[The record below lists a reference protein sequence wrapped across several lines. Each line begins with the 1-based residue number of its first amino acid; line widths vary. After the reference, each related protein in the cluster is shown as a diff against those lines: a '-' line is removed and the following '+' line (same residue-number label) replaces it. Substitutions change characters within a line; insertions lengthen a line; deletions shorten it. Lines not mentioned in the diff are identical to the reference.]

1 MNNPLQPYSSIFL
14 ASICSEFKMKIMAAT
29 IVTIEDLVSLKR
41 ELIHEFKTLLNE
53 SKKEADQKTESKKD
67 EKSWL
72 KSNQVQRMLAISP
85 STLQNLRLTG
95 KIPYAKIGGVI
106 FYPKEDIHQLLE
118 SRIRNR
124 Q

>member
-1 MNNPLQPYSSIFL
+1 
-14 ASICSEFKMKIMAAT
+14 MKIMAAT

-67 EKSWL
+67 DKSWL